1 MNKEQLIE
9 YLNTYK
15 EQSSLKEHITKI
27 YLHKDVL
34 PVIEF
39 TSEDRVFAFDVKPL
53 KEKIELKLCWRKDSR
68 QYSDFISFKK
78 TVTEQELFSILETTA
93 QRALDFVKCNGSILV
108 SVIIPV
114 YNRALVISR
123 LIDSLKQ
130 QTLDKS
136 KFEVI
141 FIDDCSTDDTVQK
154 INKSAEGLNYRVIS
168 TPFNSGS
175 ASLPRNFGIKTAVG
189 DYLFFADS
197 DDYLSPDTL
206 NDAVTC
212 ATKNSNDIIYLNYE
226 STVPEKRSSASRI
239 WNGPDV
245 KSKADVFKNYL
256 LLSLTPYKLFNTY
269 FLRSNNLFFNTEL
282 SNTAEQL
289 FITSCVAKS
298 SNIAILKSKSYYY
311 LTTDPALDHMYNQKQ
326 SDDMIYKLWSESI
339 VNVLKVEDYTKKSKL
354 FNSLYY
360 RFATKYHK
368 VFREK
373 KNKPLMNQLLKIV
386 TIFENNSSLFDEALI
401 FRNGLDNVVFVR
413 NTLLKSAQS
422 KSDGISK
429 VIKLA
434 SKLIQKTEVIQ
445 DNNIMIFNDDGKS
458 KVVDSIPNLNV
469 KFTGRTGLVKIHE
482 SVAIKGKCNITL
494 GDKSAVVISRNVNI
508 DSIDVVLKAK
518 SCTLWI
524 GENTSII
531 KSSFISNH
539 ADSSEIIVDKNCFID
554 NGSKFIASVPYSII
568 DKTSNK
574 IINSENFG
582 IHIGESVYISPDSTI
597 MDNVVIP
604 ASCLV
609 RNLSVVYSS
618 KIVSGSVLAGNP
630 AVTVN
635 TGVYWKKESPQ
646 KVHNQIF

>member
-1 MNKEQLIE
+1 MTKEQLIVL
-9 YLNTYK
+9 LNKYK
-15 EQSSLKEHITKI
+15 EQSNFNGFISKI

-34 PVIEF
+34 PVMEF
-39 TSEDRVFAFDVKPL
+39 TLNDRTFAFDIKPT
-53 KEKIELKLCWRKDSR
+53 KEKIELKLCWRKGCR
-68 QYSDFISFKK
+68 QYSDFVSFKS
-78 TVTEQELFSILETTA
+78 TVSEQDLFSVLDSNA
-93 QRALDFVKCNGSILV
+93 QKALDFIKNNGSKLV
-108 SVIIPV
+108 SVIVPV
-114 YNRALVISR
+114 YNRASVISR

-141 FIDDCSTDDTVQK
+141 FIDDCSNDDTVQQ
-154 INKSAEGLNYRVIS
+154 INEVAAGLNYRVIS

-206 NDAVTC
+206 NDAVSC
-212 ATKNSNDIIYLNYE
+212 ASKNANDIVYLNYE
-226 STVPEKRSSASRI
+226 STVPEKRSSASRV
-239 WNGPDV
+239 WNGSDI
-245 KSKADVFKNYL
+245 KSKADIFKNYL
-256 LLSLTPYKLFNTY
+256 LLSLTPYKLFSTH

-289 FITSCVAKS
+289 FITSCLAKS
-298 SNIAILKSKSYYY
+298 SNVAVLKSKSYYY
-311 LTTDPALDHMYNQKQ
+311 LTTDPALTHMYNQKQ

-339 VNVLKVEDYTKKSKL
+339 VNVLKVEDYTKKTKL

-360 RFATKYHK
+360 RFATKYHA
-368 VFREK
+368 VFREN
-373 KNKPLMNQLLKIV
+373 KNKSLINQLSKIV
-386 TIFENNSSLFDEALI
+386 TIFENNSTLFDESLI
-401 FRNGLDNVVFVR
+401 FRNGLNNVVFVR
-413 NTLLKSAQS
+413 NTFLKSTQS
-422 KSDGISK
+422 KLEGISK
-429 VIKLA
+429 VTKLA

-494 GDKSAVVISRNVNI
+494 GDKSAVVINKNASV

-518 SCTLWI
+518 SCTFWV
-524 GENTSII
+524 GENTTII

-539 ADSSEIIVDKNCFID
+539 ADSSEIIVNKNCFID
-554 NGSKFIASVPYSII
+554 NGSKFVASVPYSII